1 MSLKIGNIIKRITTG
16 NERSVKVKKNF
27 IASLGIK
34 GVSIAVTFFLVPI
47 TLGYVSE
54 ELYGI
59 WLILSSLLM
68 MIQYFDVGFT
78 LGLKNKLTE
87 AIAIGDIKKGK
98 ALVSTTYMIMLLIF
112 IPLGIILEIITPYV
126 SWYKFFNIQEI
137 YNVQVV
143 NALRIMF
150 ACICMQMIVNT
161 LVSVLSAH
169 QRTAMASLF
178 PVIGNVISLIVIAL
192 LSKFTEPSLAKLAF
206 AISTMPVIVL
216 SIASIYLYNT
226 VFKDISPSIGA
237 MQFGLVKE
245 LFGLGAKFFLIQIQ
259 MIVMYQATNILISN
273 VSNPVE
279 VANYN
284 VAYRYINMSFMIFN
298 ILLTPLWPAFTD
310 AYVKK
315 DFSWMKSIYNKL
327 IKVLMG
333 TIGMIILMVI
343 LSPIVYKL
351 WVGNKMSIPFIMTMA
366 VACYVIIHSWD
377 ALQVMLINGIGTV
390 KLQTYITLI
399 GLIFNIPLALLLG
412 KYIGAIGVVMSM
424 TIINIIYASVFTIQ
438 VKKLINKKAKGIWIQ

>member
-1 MSLKIGNIIKRITTG
+1 MLTIFRNIINRITTG

-87 AIAIGDIKKGK
+87 ALAVGDIQKGK
-98 ALVSTTYMIMLLIF
+98 ALVSTTYMMMLLIF
-112 IPLGIILEIITPYV
+112 IPLGLILELITPFIP
-126 SWYKFFNIQEI
+126 WARFFNTPEI
-137 YNVQVV
+137 YNSQIVS
-143 NALRIMF
+143 ALQIMF
-150 ACICMQMIVNT
+150 ACICLQMIVNT
-161 LVSVLSAH
+161 IVSVLASY

-178 PVIGNVISLIVIAL
+178 PVLGNVISLIVIAL
-192 LSKFTEPSLAKLAF
+192 LSRFTEPSLANLAL

-216 SIASIYLYNT
+216 TIASIYLYNT
-226 VFKDISPSIGA
+226 VYKDISPSIGA

-273 VSNPVE
+273 VSDPVE

-284 VAYRYINMSFMIFN
+284 VAYRYINMAFMIFN

-310 AYVKK
+310 AYVKQ
-315 DFSWMKSIYNKL
+315 DFTWMKKIYNKL
-327 IKVLMG
+327 IRILMLI
-333 TIGMIILMVI
+333 IGMIMCMVI
-343 LSPIVYKL
+343 VSPIVYKL
-351 WVGNKMSIPFIMTMA
+351 WIGNKMTIPFIMTLS
-366 VACYVIIHSWD
+366 VAIYVIIHSWD

-390 KLQTYITLI
+390 KLQTFIVCI

-424 TIINIIYASVFTIQ
+424 TIINIVYATVFTIQ
-438 VKKLINKKAKGIWIQ
+438 LNKLINRKAKGIWIQ

>member
-1 MSLKIGNIIKRITTG
+1 MPSIIRRIISRITTG

-59 WLILSSLLM
+59 WLILSSLLL

-87 AIAIGDIKKGK
+87 ALAVGDLKKGK
-98 ALVSTTYMIMLLIF
+98 ALVSTTYMMMLLIF
-112 IPLGIILEIITPYV
+112 IPLGLILELVTPYV
-126 SWYKFFNIQEI
+126 PWSRFFNTSSI
-137 YNVQVV
+137 YNSQIVS
-143 NALRIMF
+143 ALQIMF
-150 ACICMQMIVNT
+150 ACICLQMIVNT
-161 LVSVLSAH
+161 LVSVLAAY
-169 QRTAMASLF
+169 QRTAMSSLF
-178 PVIGNVISLIVIAL
+178 PVIGNVISLIIIAL

-216 SIASIYLYNT
+216 SIASFYFYNRT
-226 VFKDISPSIGA
+226 YRAISPSIGA
-237 MQFGLVKE
+237 MQLKLVKE
-245 LFGLGAKFFLIQIQ
+245 IFGLGAKFFLIQIQ
-259 MIVMYQATNILISN
+259 IIVMYQATNILISN
-273 VSNPVE
+273 VSNPIE

-284 VAYRYINMSFMIFN
+284 VAYRYLNAALMVFN

-315 DFSWMKSIYNKL
+315 DFSWMKGIYKKL
-327 IKVLMG
+327 IRVLLLTG
-333 TIGMIILMVI
+333 GIILIMMAI
-343 LSPIVYKL
+343 SPLVYKV
-351 WVGNKMSIPFIMTMA
+351 WIGNKMNIPLVMTLA
-366 VACYVIIHSWD
+366 VGIYVIIHSWD
-377 ALQVMLINGIGTV
+377 SLQVMLINGIGTV

-399 GLIFNIPLALLLG
+399 GLIFNIPLALVLG
-412 KYIGAIGVVMSM
+412 KYLGAIGVIMSM

-438 VKKLINKKAKGIWIQ
+438 INKLLNRKAKGIWGQ